1 VVADNGERYATGGNA
16 LVLGGA
22 ELRYNLTRAVQLAS
36 FLDLGNVFV
45 QGRDIDLG
53 QLRRSAGLGLR
64 YRTPIGPIR
73 LDWGYVLDPQP
84 GDESRSRF
92 HLTIGHAF

>member
-1 VVADNGERYATGGNA
+1 M
-16 LVLGGA
+16 
-22 ELRYNLTRAVQLAS
+22 RYNFSHSFQLAS
-36 FLDLGNVFV
+36 FLDTGNVYLEA
-45 QGRDIDLG
+45 RDIALADL
-53 QLRRSAGLGLR
+53 RWSAGLGLR

-92 HLTIGHAF
+92 HLSIGHAF